1 MKKLCIILACV
12 ATVAFLSSARQHLY
26 EVGPFDKISQRGG
39 LNIVYRAC
47 PDSVGMVVYD
57 SDVDFSE
64 AIEVSNNKGSLM
76 LKEVVDHDMG
86 TVPTLYI
93 YSDYVTQIKNEG
105 DGVIYA
111 DMPAAVPTFSA
122 SLLGNGKIVC
132 NDINTTH
139 LKASVTAG
147 NGSVVLRGTCKNA
160 TYRLASAG
168 VIQADE
174 LRANT
179 VKCDVAGTGSIGCYP
194 VESLDVRGIG
204 TTKVYYVGNPT
215 IKKVGGCK
223 ILPINEMEAAP
234 DDQSSTR
241 KVEEEETAEESE
253 GENEGESEGE
263 SEGETEAT
271 GTETTLPE
279 RVSNF

>member
-1 MKKLCIILACV
+1 MKKVCAILACV
-12 ATVAFLSSARQHLY
+12 AAVSFATSARQYLY
-26 EVGPFDKISQRGG
+26 EVGPFDKISQRGS

-47 PDSVGMVVYD
+47 ADSVGMVVYD

-76 LKEVVDHDMG
+76 IKEVVEHGMG
-86 TVPTLYI
+86 TVPTIYI
-93 YSDYVTQIKNEG
+93 YSDYITQIKNEG
-105 DGVIYA
+105 EGTIYA
-111 DMPAAVPTFSA
+111 DMPASVPTFSA

-132 NDINTTH
+132 NDINTSL

-147 NGSVVLRGTCKNA
+147 NGIIVLRGTCKNA
-160 TYRLASAG
+160 SYRLASAG

-174 LRANT
+174 LKANT
-179 VKCDVAGTGSIGCYP
+179 VKCNVAGTGSIGCYP
-194 VESLDVRGIG
+194 LTSLDVRGIG

-223 ILPINEMEAAP
+223 ILPINEMDITTEDQPASRRVESASDNHEAEETPA
-234 DDQSSTR
+234 
-241 KVEEEETAEESE
+241 EEEEAEEAEETSE
-253 GENEGESEGE
+253 TS
-263 SEGETEAT
+263 
-271 GTETTLPE
+271 LPE

>member
-1 MKKLCIILACV
+1 MKKLCIFLACV
-12 ATVAFLSSARQHLY
+12 ASIAFLSSARQHLY
-26 EVGPFDKISQRGG
+26 DVGPFDKISQRGG

-64 AIEVSNNKGSLM
+64 ALEVSNNKGSLM
-76 LKEVVDHDMG
+76 IKEVVEHGMG

-93 YSDYVTQIKNEG
+93 YSDYVTQIKSEG
-105 DGVIYA
+105 DGTIYA
-111 DMPAAVPTFSA
+111 DMPASVPTFTA

-132 NDINTTH
+132 NDINTSH

-174 LRANT
+174 LKANT

-223 ILPINEMEAAP
+223 ILPINEMEVAP
-234 DDQSSTR
+234 DDQSPTL
-241 KVEEEETAEESE
+241 KAEEEETAEESKE
-253 GENEGESEGE
+253 ETEGESEEE
-263 SEGETEAT
+263 SSETS
-271 GTETTLPE
+271 LPE